1 MKENKH
7 KNIIINKYNNIFYN
21 MCGIIVS
28 SLDVPENSYNLIQ
41 KRGPD
46 NTSKIT
52 YNNIHFIH
60 FLLHLT
66 GEKTIQP
73 INDNDNDNDIVC
85 LFNGEI
91 YNYKEILPNAKS
103 DIYSIIEAYKKY
115 GNNFVKYL
123 DGEFVIVLFDFRKN
137 LLFICSDIFK
147 TKPLF
152 YNIGKDIVI
161 ASYESTC
168 KSINQNNYYQIEPNK
183 VLVFDLNERILIDS
197 YTIHD
202 FDLLQ
207 HKDSYDDF
215 HNALENSI
223 LKRYPE
229 NSKPLV
235 CLSSGNDSG
244 VIACCLN
251 KYKKDALYLSFS
263 KNENLDV
270 ILQRKNIL
278 GDSHILLTIEQ
289 DEKDKRFQYLLRSCE
304 PFNWDWSYNPNVNS
318 IVNGFNMGSILGK
331 CKIIDVAK
339 QVDTSIRVLYSGI
352 GADEVMAHNNYYSC
366 GYGNVNLFPENLS
379 DVFPWPNFF
388 EGSMKNYL
396 KGDEYVGGSFSY
408 ETRYPFCD
416 KDLIQEFLW
425 LKPELKNDHKGSNY
439 KPALLSYLEKE
450 GFPYHLNKHGFNV

>member
-1 MKENKH
+1 
-7 KNIIINKYNNIFYN
+7 

-28 SLDVPENSYNLIQ
+28 SLDIPENSYNLIQ

-52 YNNIHFIH
+52 YNNIHFVH

-73 INDNDNDNDIVC
+73 IIDNDIVC

-91 YNYKEILPNAKS
+91 YNYKEILPEAKS
-103 DIYSIIEAYKKY
+103 DVYSIIAAYNKY

-123 DGEFVIVLFDFRKN
+123 DGEFAIVLFDFKKN
-137 LLFICSDIFK
+137 VLFICSDIFK

-152 YNIGKDIVI
+152 YNINKDNII
-161 ASYESTC
+161 ISTYESTC
-168 KSINQNNYYQIEPNK
+168 KSIRQDNYFQIEPNK
-183 VLVFDLNERILIDS
+183 VLIFDLNERSMIDS
-197 YTIHD
+197 YTIYD
-202 FDLLQ
+202 FDLIQ
-207 HKDSYDDF
+207 YKDTYDDF
-215 HNALENSI
+215 YNALEKTI

-229 NSKPLV
+229 NSKPII

-244 VIACCLN
+244 VIACCLH
-251 KYKKDALYLSFS
+251 KFKKDAIYISIP
-263 KNENLDV
+263 KNEKLDV
-270 ILQRKNIL
+270 ILERKKIL
-278 GDSHILLTIEQ
+278 GESHILINLEEY
-289 DEKDKRFQYLLRSCE
+289 EKENWLQYLHNYCE
-304 PFNWDWSYNPNVNS
+304 PFIWDWTYNPNVNS
-318 IVNGFNMGSILGK
+318 IVNGFNMGSMLGK

-339 QVDTSIRVLYSGI
+339 QFDSNIRVLYSGV
-352 GADEVMAHNNYYSC
+352 GADEVMAHNSYYSC
-366 GYGNVNLFPENLS
+366 GYGNVNLFPENLN

-425 LKPELKNDHKGSNY
+425 LKPNLKNDFKGSNY
-439 KPALLSYLEKE
+439 KPALTSYLDKE
-450 GFPYHLNKHGFNV
+450 QFPYHLNKYGFNV

>member
-1 MKENKH
+1 
-7 KNIIINKYNNIFYN
+7 

-28 SLDVPENSYNLIQ
+28 SLDIPENSYNLIQ

-46 NTSKIT
+46 KTSKIT
-52 YNNIHFIH
+52 YNNIHFVH

-66 GEKTIQP
+66 GEETIQP
-73 INDNDNDNDIVC
+73 IMDNDIVC

-91 YNYKEILPNAKS
+91 YNYKEILPEAKS
-103 DIYSIIEAYKKY
+103 DVYSIIAAYNKY

-123 DGEFVIVLFDFRKN
+123 DGEFAIVLFDFKKN

-152 YNIGKDIVI
+152 YNIDKDNII
-161 ASYESTC
+161 ISSYESTC
-168 KSINQNNYYQIEPNK
+168 KDIKQNNYNQIYPNK
-183 VLVFDLNERILIDS
+183 VLIFDLNERIMIDS
-197 YTIHD
+197 YNIYD
-202 FDLLQ
+202 FDLIQ
-207 HKDSYDDF
+207 YKDTYDDF
-215 HNALENSI
+215 YNALEKAI

-229 NSKPLV
+229 NSKPLI

-244 VIACCLN
+244 VIACCLH
-251 KYKKDALYLSFS
+251 KFKKNALYISMP

-278 GDSHILLTIEQ
+278 GESHILLNLE
-289 DEKDKRFQYLLRSCE
+289 DNEKENWLQYLNSFCE
-304 PFNWDWSYNPNVNS
+304 PFNWDWTYNPNVNS
-318 IVNGFNMGSILGK
+318 IVNGFNMGSMLGK

-339 QVDTSIRVLYSGI
+339 QFDSNIRVLYSGI
-352 GADEVMAHNNYYSC
+352 GADEIMAHNNYYSC
-366 GYGNVNLFPENLS
+366 GYGNVDLFPENLN

-425 LKPELKNDHKGSNY
+425 LKPNLKNDFKGSNY
-439 KPALLSYLEKE
+439 KPALTSYLDKE
-450 GFPYHLNKHGFNV
+450 QFPYHLKKYGFNV

>member
-1 MKENKH
+1 
-7 KNIIINKYNNIFYN
+7 

-28 SLDVPENSYNLIQ
+28 SLNVPENSYNLIQ
-41 KRGPD
+41 NRGPD

-66 GEKTIQP
+66 GEKTLQP
-73 INDNDNDNDIVC
+73 IIDNEIIC
-85 LFNGEI
+85 IFNGEI

-103 DIYSIIEAYKKY
+103 DVYSIIEAYKKY

-123 DGEFVIVLFDFRKN
+123 DGEFTIVLFDFKKS
-137 LLFICSDIFK
+137 LMFICSDIFK

-152 YNIGKDIVI
+152 YNIDNDIVI
-161 ASYESTC
+161 ASYENVC
-168 KSINQNNYYQIEPNK
+168 KSIKQIHYTEIEPNK
-183 VLVFDLNERILIDS
+183 VMIFDIDKRVLIDS
-197 YTIHD
+197 YTIYD
-202 FDLLQ
+202 FDLIQ

-215 HNALENSI
+215 YNALENAI

-229 NSKPLV
+229 NLKPLIS
-235 CLSSGNDSG
+235 LSSGNDSG

-251 KYKKDALYLSFS
+251 KHNKEALYISFP
-263 KNENLDV
+263 KNENMDV
-270 ILQRKNIL
+270 ILERKKIL

-289 DEKDKRFQYLLRSCE
+289 DEKDKWFQYLSRSCE
-304 PFNWDWSYNPNVNS
+304 PFNWDWSYNPNVNA
-318 IVNGFNMGSILGK
+318 IVNGFNMSSMLGK
-331 CKIIDVAK
+331 CKMIDVTK
-339 QVDTSIRVLYSGI
+339 QIDSCIRVLYSGV

-366 GYGNVNLFPENLS
+366 GYGNVNVFPEDLNEL
-379 DVFPWPNFF
+379 FPWPNFF

-396 KGDEYVGGSFSY
+396 KGDEYVGGSFGY

-416 KDLIQEFLW
+416 KDLVQEFLW
-425 LKPELKNDHKGSNY
+425 LEPHLKNDFNGSNY
-439 KPALLSYLEKE
+439 KPALTSYLEKE